1 MRKPSRKYHKNQITH
16 LVNNRTRVKKQIT
29 LPSLALGCWPL
40 AGMTRA
46 GVTRQA
52 AIETVAAA
60 IDYGI
65 THLDT
70 AYCYGEHGESEKA
83 IAQAIKGRQNEVT
96 IASKCGIHWQAGKKQ
111 TVDGRPDTIIREV
124 KESLVRLQLDRLDL
138 LYLHT
143 PDSNIP
149 IQESAG
155 ALRRLLDE
163 GTVRAVGLSN
173 GNTEECKLFAE
184 ICPLTA
190 CQRHFNMLQQEIR
203 PNLLP
208 FCESQRIAMVTYWP
222 LMKGLLTGKMKRNQ
236 VFSETDSRHKYPMF
250 RGQEFQKNLDFVETI
265 QSLATQQN
273 MSVVSLVLAW
283 TMAQKG
289 ITTVLFGATS
299 AKQVAANAQALA
311 YHLND
316 NIIVAINEAIQ
327 QRGSILGSRK
337 V

>member
-1 MRKPSRKYHKNQITH
+1 
-16 LVNNRTRVKKQIT
+16 
-29 LPSLALGCWPL
+29 
-40 AGMTRA
+40 MTRA

-60 IDYGI
+60 IDHGI

-111 TVDGRPDTIIREV
+111 AIDGRPDTIIREV
-124 KESLVRLQLDRLDL
+124 KESLARLQLDRLDL

-173 GNTEECKLFAE
+173 GNAEECRLFSE

-203 PNLLP
+203 SVLLP
-208 FCESQRIAMVTYWP
+208 YCQSKQIAMVTYWP

-236 VFSETDSRHKYPMF
+236 VFSKTDSRHKYPMF
-250 RGQEFQKNLDFVETI
+250 RGEEFQKNLDFVKTI

-273 MSVVSLVLAW
+273 MSLVSLVLAW

-299 AKQVAANAQALA
+299 AKQVAANAQALTC
-311 YHLND
+311 HLND

-327 QRGSILGSRK
+327 QRGSIRGSRK

>member
-1 MRKPSRKYHKNQITH
+1 M
-16 LVNNRTRVKKQIT
+16 KKQIT

>member
-1 MRKPSRKYHKNQITH
+1 
-16 LVNNRTRVKKQIT
+16 VKKQIT

>member
-1 MRKPSRKYHKNQITH
+1 MLKPPRKHHKNQFTH
-16 LVNNRTRVKKQIT
+16 IANHGARVKKQLD
-29 LPSLALGCWPL
+29 LPGLALGCWPL

-46 GVTRQA
+46 GVTRKA
-52 AIETVAAA
+52 AVETVAAA
-60 IDYGI
+60 IDHGI

-70 AYCYGEHGESEKA
+70 AYCYGENGESERA

-96 IASKCGIHWQAGKKQ
+96 IASKCGIHWQADKKQ
-111 TVDGRPDTIIREV
+111 TVDGHPDKIIQEV
-124 KESLVRLQLDRLDL
+124 QESLDRLQLDRLDL

-143 PDSNIP
+143 PDPNIP

-173 GNTEECKLFAE
+173 GNVEECRLFAE
-184 ICPLTA
+184 TCPLSA
-190 CQRHFNMLQQEIR
+190 CQRHFNMLQQEIG
-203 PNLLP
+203 PELLP
-208 FCESQRIAMVTYWP
+208 YCQSKKMAMVTYWP
-222 LMKGLLTGKMKRNQ
+222 LMKGLLTGKMERDH
-236 VFSETDSRHKYPMF
+236 VFSQTDSRHKYPMF
-250 RGQEFQKNLDFVETI
+250 RGEEFQKNLDFVETI

-273 MSVVSLVLAW
+273 MSLVSLVLAW

-299 AKQVAANAQALA
+299 AKQVAANAQALGC
-311 YHLND
+311 HLD
-316 NIIVAINEAIQ
+316 DSIILSINEAIQ
-327 QRGSILGSRK
+327 KRGPILGGRK

>member
-1 MRKPSRKYHKNQITH
+1 MPRKQNNN
-16 LVNNRTRVKKQIT
+16 LVTQLVDNEARVKKQLT
-29 LPSLALGCWPL
+29 LPGLALGCWPL

-60 IDYGI
+60 IDHGI

-70 AYCYGEHGESEKA
+70 AYCYGENGESERA

-96 IASKCGIHWQAGKKQ
+96 IASKCGIHWQTGKKQ

-124 KESLVRLQLDRLDL
+124 KESLVRLELDRLDL

-143 PDSNIP
+143 PDTNIP

-163 GTVRAVGLSN
+163 GIVGAVGLSN
-173 GNTEECKLFAE
+173 GNVEECRLFAE
-184 ICPLTA
+184 ICPLSA

-203 PNLLP
+203 PVLLP
-208 FCESQRIAMVTYWP
+208 YCQSKRIAMVAYWP
-222 LMKGLLTGKMKRNQ
+222 LMKGLLTGRMKRDQ
-236 VFSETDSRHKYPMF
+236 VFPRTDSRHKYLMF
-250 RGQEFQKNLDFVETI
+250 RGEEFQKNLDFVDTI
-265 QSLATQQN
+265 RSLATQQN
-273 MSVVSLVLAW
+273 LSLVSLVLAW

-299 AKQVAANAQALA
+299 AKQVATNAQALA
-311 YHLND
+311 CHLED
-316 NIIVAINEAIQ
+316 GSIFAINEAIQ
-327 QRGSILGSRK
+327 QRGPILGSRK

>member
-1 MRKPSRKYHKNQITH
+1 
-16 LVNNRTRVKKQIT
+16 
-29 LPSLALGCWPL
+29 
-40 AGMTRA
+40 MTRA

-60 IDYGI
+60 IDHGI

-70 AYCYGEHGESEKA
+70 AYCHGEHGESEKA

-96 IASKCGIHWQAGKKQ
+96 VASKCGIHWQAGKKQ
-111 TVDGRPDTIIREV
+111 AIDGRPDTIIREV
-124 KESLVRLQLDRLDL
+124 KESLARLQLDRLDL

-173 GNTEECKLFAE
+173 GNAEECRLFSE

-203 PNLLP
+203 SVLLP
-208 FCESQRIAMVTYWP
+208 YCQSKQIAMVTYWP

-236 VFSETDSRHKYPMF
+236 VFSKTDSRHKYPMF
-250 RGQEFQKNLDFVETI
+250 RGEEFQKNLDFVKTI

-273 MSVVSLVLAW
+273 MSLVSLVLAW

-299 AKQVAANAQALA
+299 AKQVAANAQALTC
-311 YHLND
+311 HLND

>member
-1 MRKPSRKYHKNQITH
+1 
-16 LVNNRTRVKKQIT
+16 
-29 LPSLALGCWPL
+29 
-40 AGMTRA
+40 MTRA

-60 IDYGI
+60 IDHGI

-70 AYCYGEHGESEKA
+70 AYCYGENGESEKA
-83 IAQAIKGRQNEVT
+83 IAQAIKGRKNEVT

-111 TVDGRPDTIIREV
+111 AVNGQPETIIREV
-124 KESLVRLQLDRLDL
+124 KESLVRLQLDKIDL

-143 PDSNIP
+143 PDPNVP

-163 GTVRAVGLSN
+163 GTVHAVGLSN
-173 GNTEECKLFAE
+173 GNAGECRLFAE
-184 ICPLTA
+184 TCPLTA

-203 PNLLP
+203 PELLP
-208 FCESQRIAMVTYWP
+208 YCQSQRIAMVTYWP

-236 VFSETDSRHKYPMF
+236 VFSQTDSRHKYPMF
-250 RGQEFQKNLDFVETI
+250 RGEEFQKNLDFVETI

-273 MSVVSLVLAW
+273 MSLVSLVLAW
-283 TMAQKG
+283 TMAQTG

-299 AKQVAANAQALA
+299 AKQVAANAEALGCYLDESTILA
-311 YHLND
+311 VD
-316 NIIVAINEAIQ
+316 EAIQ
-327 QRGSILGSRK
+327 QRGPILGGRK

>member
-1 MRKPSRKYHKNQITH
+1 
-16 LVNNRTRVKKQIT
+16 
-29 LPSLALGCWPL
+29 
-40 AGMTRA
+40 MTRA

-60 IDYGI
+60 IDHGI

-96 IASKCGIHWQAGKKQ
+96 VASKCGIHWQAGKKQ
-111 TVDGRPDTIIREV
+111 AIDGRPDTIIREV
-124 KESLVRLQLDRLDL
+124 KESLARLQLDRLDL

-173 GNTEECKLFAE
+173 GNAEECRLFSE

-203 PNLLP
+203 SVLLP
-208 FCESQRIAMVTYWP
+208 YCQSKQIAMVTYWP

-236 VFSETDSRHKYPMF
+236 VFSKTDSRHKYPMF
-250 RGQEFQKNLDFVETI
+250 RGEEFQKNLDFVKTI

-273 MSVVSLVLAW
+273 MSLVSLVLAW

-299 AKQVAANAQALA
+299 AKQVAANAQALTC
-311 YHLND
+311 HLND